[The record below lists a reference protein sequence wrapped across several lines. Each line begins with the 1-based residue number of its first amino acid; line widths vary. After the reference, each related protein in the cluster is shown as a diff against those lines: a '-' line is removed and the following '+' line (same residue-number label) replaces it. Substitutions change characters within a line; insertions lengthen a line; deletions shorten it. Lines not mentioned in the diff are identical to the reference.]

1 MKKLIVILI
10 TAVVLLTFMSNCRT
24 KAEVSPSFY
33 EVTGHPVEDTAHVI
47 SINSVKFD

>member
-1 MKKLIVILI
+1 MRKFLFILLFLLALWLIHERHQ
-10 TAVVLLTFMSNCRT
+10 TM
-24 KAEVSPSFY
+24 EVSPSFY